1 MSCTFAATVLA
12 SPVEREGTLP
22 SKVEAAEKITF
33 TSVASFTSI
42 PSLVTV
48 IVPPVGT
55 TFMRAL

>member
-1 MSCTFAATVLA
+1 M
-12 SPVEREGTLP
+12 EREGTLP

-33 TSVASFTSI
+33 TSVASFTST
-42 PSLVTV
+42 PSFVTV